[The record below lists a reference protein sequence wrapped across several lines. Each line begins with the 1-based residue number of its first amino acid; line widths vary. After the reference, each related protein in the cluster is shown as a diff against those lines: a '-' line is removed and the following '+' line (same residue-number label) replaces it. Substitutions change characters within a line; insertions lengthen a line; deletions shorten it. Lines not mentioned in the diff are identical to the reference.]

1 MNKFFS
7 LLKVSLTENFRLN
20 KLFNKKNIIQ
30 KILFIIIAI
39 AVLVLLGFNVGLI
52 YYPIMLI
59 SPDPNDALGNVLS
72 AAFSFSAIGLIIA
85 TLSQSYGFLFKG
97 NDFDLLVS
105 MPIPT
110 KYIVLSKIST
120 LLISNYLVMAIT
132 FIPAIVV
139 ISIAGLAS
147 QFIFYFNA
155 VLIFFLF
162 PLLIISIFTF
172 ISYFIGRLLSNF
184 KHKNLITIIF
194 AVVLL
199 MGYLYYTFTL
209 DFENSTAFINIGG
222 LLNYIYYPA
231 NFAVSALEGS
241 FNSLLIFVLINIV
254 SFVIFINVMGK
265 MYVGINTGRK
275 RKARKNNKT
284 LTIKKSGQT
293 KTLIKNEFKRYFSI
307 PQYVINTIFGKIL
320 FPFGMILIAIQFQK
334 IEITEPLPF
343 DINEM
348 LYLVIGAIAIFAIT
362 LTSTTSVSISL
373 EGRQL
378 WILKSSPVEPK
389 QIFISKLIVDL
400 TTTYLPAIIGIIGIA
415 VIIKPFNII
424 GLLLTTLFIIV
435 LGLHN
440 ALLGLLINLKFPKLK
455 WDLPV
460 RVVKQSLSV
469 FIHMIL
475 SFLLIF
481 AIIIGAVFLFRVINN
496 SNLIYLIAL
505 GFISILVLIEL
516 ILLSKLG
523 NKWFMKL

>member
-1 MNKFFS
+1 MNKFFT
-7 LLKVSLTENFRLN
+7 LLKINLIENFKLN
-20 KLFNKKNIIQ
+20 KLFNKKNITQ
-30 KILFIIIAI
+30 KILFLILSIV
-39 AVLVLLGFNVGLI
+39 VLVFLGINVGLI
-52 YYPIMLI
+52 YYPILI
-59 SPDPNDALGNVLS
+59 TSDPNDALGNVLRV
-72 AAFSFSAIGLIIA
+72 AFSFSSIALIVA

-139 ISIAGLAS
+139 VSIVGLAS

-162 PLLIISIFTF
+162 PLMIISIFTF
-172 ISYFIGRLLSNF
+172 ISYFIGTLLNRF
-184 KHKNLITIIF
+184 KYKNLITII
-194 AVVLL
+194 ALVALL

-209 DFENSTAFINIGG
+209 DFNDSTAYMNIGG
-222 LLNYIYYPA
+222 ILNYVYYPA
-231 NFAVSALEGS
+231 NFAVNALLGN
-241 FNSLLIFVLINIV
+241 FNGLLIFVLLNIIA
-254 SFVIFINVMGK
+254 FVIFINVMGK
-265 MYVGINTGRK
+265 IYLKINTGRK

-284 LTIKKSGQT
+284 LTIKKAGQT

-320 FPFGMILIAIQFQK
+320 LPFGMILISVQFSK
-334 IEITEPLPF
+334 IELNEPAPF
-343 DINEM
+343 DFNEM
-348 LYLVIGAIAIFAIT
+348 IYLIIGAIAIFAIT
-362 LTSTTSVSISL
+362 LTSTTTVSISL
-373 EGRQL
+373 EGKQL

-389 QIFISKLIVDL
+389 QVFVSKLVVDL
-400 TTTYLPAIIGIIGIA
+400 TTTYLPAIIGIIGVA
-415 VIIKPFNII
+415 IIVKPFSIV
-424 GLLLTTLFIIV
+424 GLLLTTLFIII

-440 ALLGLLINLKFPKLK
+440 AILGLLINLKFPKLK

-481 AIIIGAVFLFRVINN
+481 AVIIGAVFLFKVISEPNI
-496 SNLIYLIAL
+496 IYLIVI
-505 GFISILVLIEL
+505 GFVSILVIIE
-516 ILLSKLG
+516 ILLLAKFG

>member
-1 MNKFFS
+1 MNKFFT
-7 LLKVSLTENFRLN
+7 LLKINLIENFKLN
-20 KLFNKKNIIQ
+20 KLFNKKNLIQ
-30 KILFIIIAI
+30 KILFLILTIGVI
-39 AVLVLLGFNVGLI
+39 VFLGINIGFI
-52 YYPIMLI
+52 YYPIMI
-59 SPDPNDALGNVLS
+59 TSPDPNDALGNVLK
-72 AAFSFSAIGLIIA
+72 AAFIFSAIALIIA
-85 TLSQSYGFLFKG
+85 TLFQSYGFLFKG

-105 MPIPT
+105 MPIPP

-120 LLISNYLVMAIT
+120 LLISNYLIMAIT

-139 ISIAGLAS
+139 VSMFGLIT

-155 VLIFFLF
+155 TIIFFLF
-162 PLLIISIFTF
+162 PLLIISVFTF
-172 ISYFIGRLLSNF
+172 VSYFVSLLLNRF
-184 KHKNLITIIF
+184 KYKNLITIT
-194 AVVLL
+194 VVTLLL
-199 MGYLYYTFTL
+199 MGYLYYSFTL
-209 DFENSTAFINIGG
+209 DFTDGSALGNIGN
-222 LLNYIYYPA
+222 LLNYLYYPA
-231 NFAVSALEGS
+231 NFAVNALKGS
-241 FNSLLIFVLINIV
+241 FNDLVIFVLINILA
-254 SFVIFINVMGK
+254 FILFINIMGR
-265 MYVGINTGRK
+265 MYIKINTGRK
-275 RKARKNNKT
+275 RRTRKNNKV
-284 LTIKKSGQT
+284 LTIKKSSQT

-320 FPFGMILIAIQFQK
+320 LPFGMILIAIQFQK

-362 LTSTTSVSISL
+362 LTSTTTVSISL
-373 EGRQL
+373 DGRQL